1 MHREH
6 SAKKQAW
13 SLKCMRELFGCKVG
27 GANGCEGDCCVNLW
41 GKCCDV
47 TKNVYIWENFFTLP

>member
-1 MHREH
+1 MVTQVYALHFD
-6 SAKKQAW
+6 W
-13 SLKCMRELFGCKVG
+13 MRGFFGYKVG

-47 TKNVYIWENFFTLP
+47 TKNVYIWEIFFKLP